1 MAVQDYM
8 NLPRYLHL
16 LQDVPNK
23 NITFCSYNSIFTI
36 YSVPI
41 LSLKIVSRSGF
52 ENQDCRRNTKLI
64 SAFQT
69 KIFQSRLKKIL
80 LKSIQL
86 GCEIPEEQVIKGTR
100 VKRQFL
106 KKYDY
111 MIIDRVAL
119 SSDLQ
124 FHQLPI

>member
-86 GCEIPEEQVIKGTR
+86 GCEIPEEHVIKGTR
-100 VKRQFL
+100 VKMTVF
-106 KKYDY
+106 
-111 MIIDRVAL
+111 
-119 SSDLQ
+119 
-124 FHQLPI
+124 